1 MLAIYCD
8 INPIGWVTCK
18 WLRFFWPGCL
28 RSRLNGLSLKADA
41 PKPSLPGDDWV
52 RVRTVMGGICGSDV
66 AILAQKQPP
75 NSILQAF
82 SSFPLILGHE
92 NVAVVEETGPA
103 VDSSW
108 VGRRVCV
115 EPTLCCEPR
124 GIEPSCPRC
133 QAGQFGACDNFASDD
148 GGAKL
153 PPGTSI
159 GYNSRTGGSFGEYF
173 VAHKSQLVE
182 VPAELTDEQAIL
194 TDPLA
199 CSLHAVL
206 KSDYT
211 SAKRMLVYGGGVLGL
226 GIIASLRAVG
236 FTGEIHVI
244 ERAGY
249 LEPPARRLGA
259 DEFVRLPDGARQR
272 FETVAEL
279 TGGRVHVARFGN
291 CMLSGGYDAV
301 FDCVGSPQAINEC
314 LKWAR
319 NRGQVVMVATGH
331 GGRLDITPLWFS
343 ELTFSG
349 AYGRSV
355 ENFSG
360 RRLGTYQLVHELMV
374 NGKLDVRGFLTHT
387 FRLKDY
393 RRAFETAMNK
403 GRHEAVKV
411 AFDFRR

>member
-1 MLAIYCD
+1 MLAVYCN

-28 RSRLNGLSLKADA
+28 RSRLNGLSLKTDA
-41 PKPSLPGDDWV
+41 PKPQLPGEDWV
-52 RVRTVMGGICGSDV
+52 LVRTVMGGICGSDV

-82 SSFPLILGHE
+82 TSFPLVLGHE
-92 NVAVVEETGPA
+92 NVAIVEETGPA

-108 VGRRVCV
+108 VGKRVCV

-124 GIEPSCPRC
+124 GIEPLCPRC
-133 QAGQFGACDNFASDD
+133 RAGQFGACDNFASDE
-148 GGAKL
+148 GSAKL

-182 VPAELTDEQAIL
+182 VPDQLSDEQAVL

-206 KSDYT
+206 KTDYA
-211 SAKRMLVYGGGVLGL
+211 SAKRILVYGGGVLGL
-226 GIIASLRAVG
+226 GIITSLRAVG
-236 FTGEIHVI
+236 FAGEIHVI

-249 LEPPARRLGA
+249 LEPVARRLGA
-259 DEFVRLPDGARQR
+259 DEFVRLPDDAKQR

-279 TGGRVHVARFGN
+279 TGGKVHAVRFGN
-291 CMLSGGYDAV
+291 YMLSGGYDVV

-314 LKWAR
+314 LKWSC

-331 GGRLDITPLWFS
+331 GGKLDITPLWFS

-349 AYGRSV
+349 SYGRSI
-355 ENFSG
+355 ETFAG

-387 FRLKDY
+387 FGLKNY

-403 GRHEAVKV
+403 GRHEAIKV
-411 AFDFRR
+411 AFDFR